1 MGRYINKIVLSID
14 LYKIIFMLSRIAV
27 TKLSLDISYLIMSVN
42 GGLGYSIA
50 YWMISRGVRNLV
62 LLSRSAVKSE
72 KIAALI
78 EKLREVGYCRVLSIS
93 YDVAS
98 EDDLV

>member
-14 LYKIIFMLSRIAV
+14 SYKIIFMLSRIAV
-27 TKLSLDISYLIMSVN
+27 AKLSLNVSYLIVSAN
-42 GGLGYSIA
+42 NGLGHSIA
-50 YWMISRGVRNLV
+50 HWMVFRGTRNLV

-78 EKLREVGYCRVLSIS
+78 EKLREMEYCRVLSIS

-98 EDDLV
+98 ENDLV